1 MAYLNQTV
9 APLSTIISWFAEDA
23 VPTDTQFETTWKS
36 FFHKSENIPVD
47 QIYQLSEILN
57 LKAERDHLHL
67 DLAKKDGS
75 NLSSDDIN
83 GLKEVLGVALA
94 ANGIINNIEPTITS
108 EEANVLQDGIYKPKI
123 TGVYTSIGLTAQENY
138 TTLFKKLDG
147 LWSIFSEEKLP
158 VLETVDKVE
167 KQNQLPVISGAV
179 YDEFEPLKS
188 MLGSVR
194 VETEGENQYTTSG
207 NAVTS
212 SVGSVHGYSFPCG
225 LISLPF
231 SKVTVYYAQN
241 IATPISEVEIRLFKI
256 NASGELIIKKRIAFT
271 PDLTVQTSVEI
282 PLDTILDLSEKIW
295 CQVLM
300 NNPFAIRRVSP
311 AVIFTTANGYE
322 SPKAT
327 TINNLDGTTFSTS
340 QSAVDVLLTF
350 NSVISSVADV
360 DFTAYGKEKVKEIIA
375 SETQSDMIEIP
386 MIWNCIGHSI
396 WAQDQIVYNNSQEIA
411 NGIQT
416 WIRTFFAF
424 KGYNKLCYS
433 GRSLGATSESDKDS
447 ITYYFSTWLVNS
459 SYKYFWTYDSIT
471 NDFKRN
477 IPLGNISDY
486 NNNTGALT
494 YYGALRLLVEKIREL
509 TPNTIVICANAMER
523 NNGGYTTNSINTVGS
538 RLIDYELAL
547 MEIASINNWLFVDQ
561 KRNSG
566 IYEENLTKTTR
577 DGLHPNDFGY
587 SLCFKPW
594 YDILKK
600 LKTLI

>member
-1 MAYLNQTV
+1 MAIDRNV
-9 APLSTIISWFAEDA
+9 TININDISPSANTAYVDVGKENKVYNKAQINELVED
-23 VPTDTQFETTWKS
+23 
-36 FFHKSENIPVD
+36 
-47 QIYQLSEILN
+47 
-57 LKAERDHLHL
+57 
-67 DLAKKDGS
+67 
-75 NLSSDDIN
+75 
-83 GLKEVLGVALA
+83 LKEGTLGSISPSQTLEELNALEDGNYYAAEAGTYAFGVTVPNGWQYRFNKVGNIWKVL
-94 ANGIINNIEPTITS
+94 T
-108 EEANVLQDGIYKPKI
+108 
-123 TGVYTSIGLTAQENY
+123 
-138 TTLFKKLDG
+138 
-147 LWSIFSEEKLP
+147 
-158 VLETVDKVE
+158 KVE
-167 KQNQLPVISGAV
+167 IPNINKSNKVEENDVNAVESGAV
-179 YDEFEPLKS
+179 FQELKPIKH
-188 MLGSVR
+188 MLGNVTI
-194 VETEGENQYTTSG
+194 ETEGKNQYTTSG

-212 SVGSVHGYSFPCG
+212 SVGSVYGYSFPVG
-225 LISLPF
+225 SIAQPF
-231 SKVTVYYAQN
+231 SKITVHFAQN
-241 IATPISEVEIRLFKI
+241 ATTPVSEIEIRLFKS
-256 NASGELIIKKRIAFT
+256 NAVGELITKKRIAFT

-424 KGYNKLCYS
+424 KGYNKWCYS

-447 ITYYFSTWLVNS
+447 ITYYFPSWLANS

-477 IPLGNISDY
+477 IPLGNINDY

-494 YYGALRLLVEKIREL
+494 YYGALRLLVEKINEL

-523 NNGGYTTNSINTVGS
+523 NNGGYTTNSINTVGC

-547 MEIASINNWLFVDQ
+547 MEIATINNWLFVDQ

-566 IYEENLTKTTR
+566 IYEENLSKTTR

-587 SLCFKPW
+587 SSAFRPW

-600 LKTLI
+600 MKRLI